1 MIRRPPRSTRTDT
14 LFPYTTL
21 FRSGGDD
28 TIAGGGGSDLI
39 FGQEGG
45 DSIDGGLG
53 DDAIFGGSGSD
64 TLTGGGG
71 ADLFVWRDGDG
82 NGETDTVTDFDSGE
96 GDVLGLSGL
105 LSGVAPGADGDA
117 LDGYLEVTFDG
128 TDSRIAVDAN
138 GDGSGFT
145 DATIVVSGVDLTG
158 GSVVQADILN
168 NLLDSSQ
175 LAVA

>member
-1 MIRRPPRSTRTDT
+1 MRISDWSSDVCSSD
-14 LFPYTTL
+14 L
-21 FRSGGDD
+21 RSGGDD

-105 LSGVAPGADGDA
+105 LSGVAPGARSEEHPSE
-117 LDGYLEVTFDG
+117 LQSL
-128 TDSRIAVDAN
+128 R
-138 GDGSGFT
+138 
-145 DATIVVSGVDLTG
+145 
-158 GSVVQADILN
+158 
-168 NLLDSSQ
+168 
-175 LAVA
+175 

>member
-82 NGETDTVTDFDSGE
+82 NGATDTVTDFDSGE

-105 LSGVAPGADGDA
+105 LSGVEPRSD
-117 LDGYLEVTFDG
+117 EHT
-128 TDSRIAVDAN
+128 SEIQ
-138 GDGSGFT
+138 S
-145 DATIVVSGVDLTG
+145 I
-158 GSVVQADILN
+158 ILI
-168 NLLDSSQ
+168 SY
-175 LAVA
+175 A